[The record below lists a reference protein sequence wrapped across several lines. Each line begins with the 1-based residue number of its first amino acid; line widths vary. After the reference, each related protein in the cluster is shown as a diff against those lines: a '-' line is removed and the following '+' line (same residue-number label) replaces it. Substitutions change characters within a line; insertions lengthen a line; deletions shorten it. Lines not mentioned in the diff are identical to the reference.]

1 MKQKIKFNLTQQSKI
16 IEAMESYRRRLKGV
30 NQNRFDL
37 ILEKVKA
44 KQTAYD
50 SEEMIYIVQALRAFS
65 KLLNLLHRSI
75 ECAQYRSLADYIEKK
90 RIEFQAKHN
99 PLNRLMAKAQ

>member
-1 MKQKIKFNLTQQSKI
+1 MKKILKFNLGQQSLI

-30 NQNRFDL
+30 NQKRVDL

-44 KQTAYD
+44 KETAYD

-65 KLLNLLHRSI
+65 KLLNLLHKSI
-75 ECAQYRSLADYIEKK
+75 EYAQYRSLADYIEKK

-99 PLNRLMAKAQ
+99 PLNRIMQLA